1 MPENGKPAVE
11 MKDVSATSF
20 GYVIG
25 FLLPGM
31 LGLYALGFWFPE
43 VHSLLQPATSKDATL
58 GPSFFLLLSALTVGL
73 LVGGIRFYVFQEWIC
88 RKHKLGHEM
97 FKGLT
102 GDRLTSFKAVVDEHY
117 RYHQF
122 YGGCAVAMPVMFA
135 GWMRDKW
142 TTAGSAHIIFWVGG
156 FLLLEGFLIVT
167 AQGCF
172 VDYSGRS
179 KVIVAHLQEEA
190 GREKLATVSTVK

>member
-1 MPENGKPAVE
+1 MAESEKSAVE
-11 MKDVSATSF
+11 MKDVTSTSF

-31 LGLYALGFWFPE
+31 LGLYALGLWFPE
-43 VHSLLQPATSKDATL
+43 VQSLLVPATTKDATL

-73 LVGGIRFYVFQEWIC
+73 LVSGIRFYVFQEWIC
-88 RKHKLGHEM
+88 RSHRLGREI

-122 YGGCAVAMPVMFA
+122 YGGCAIAIPVLFA
-135 GWMRDKW
+135 GWVRGKW
-142 TTAGSAHIIFWVGG
+142 FTAGCGQTALWIAG
-156 FLLLEGFLIVT
+156 FLLLETFLIFT
-167 AQGCF
+167 ARGSF
-172 VDYSGRS
+172 IDYTSRS
-179 KVIVAHLQEEA
+179 KEIVTQEEA
-190 GREKLATVSTVK
+190 SREKLAAPSKQ